1 MSQPSFQGIDV
12 TYKSQADNK
21 DIRDLL
27 VKLVP
32 KAKSQMVEFSK
43 QVSRVAPTKKPV
55 KRYLIT
61 LKVTLLTLLM
71 GVNKLSNYLPHY

>member
-1 MSQPSFQGIDV
+1 MSQPNYPSFQGIDV

-43 QVSRVAPTKKPV
+43 GFKGR
-55 KRYLIT
+55 
-61 LKVTLLTLLM
+61 
-71 GVNKLSNYLPHY
+71 PHY

>member
-32 KAKSQMVEFSK
+32 KAKAQMVEFSK
-43 QVSRVAPTKKPV
+43 GFRG
-55 KRYLIT
+55 R
-61 LKVTLLTLLM
+61 
-71 GVNKLSNYLPHY
+71 NE

>member
-32 KAKSQMVEFSK
+32 KAKSP
-43 QVSRVAPTKKPV
+43 RVAPTKKPV

-61 LKVTLLTLLM
+61 LKVTLLTLPM